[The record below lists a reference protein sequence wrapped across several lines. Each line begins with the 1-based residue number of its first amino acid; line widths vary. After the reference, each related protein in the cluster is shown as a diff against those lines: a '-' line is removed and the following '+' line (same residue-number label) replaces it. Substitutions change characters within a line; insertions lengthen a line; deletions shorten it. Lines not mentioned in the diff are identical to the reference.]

1 MLGIL
6 LLVLAYL
13 CLRDAHVREGYR
25 GTTIAVC
32 VPCVPKHVERL
43 PELIGSVRKQTRLPD
58 EFIVALSETTDE
70 EAQKL
75 EEELSNDDFNVI
87 ITPKATQAY
96 AGENRN
102 RAAKKS
108 TSTLV
113 SFIDSDDLMHPLRLE
128 IIASVY
134 DQFRPRS
141 IVHFFEPEGSS
152 TDVKYDP
159 AKVEDS
165 KVLQLANQD
174 KETPHLRQFPMLHHG
189 HITTERKLFD
199 EIQQSEDMRV
209 GEDSL
214 FVRKILG
221 LSDEPNIMYLI
232 RQPLTTYR
240 ASLSTCPYGSPCW
253 HEAISAWGE
262 PKPVHGPPKPVPCR
276 AEMIV
281 AFSLWGHGD
290 CYNYGAL
297 ENAITSPKHYPA
309 AVIHFYVDIDTA
321 QKKIIRTLSKMPHV
335 RVIPSEGSGKMF
347 WRFKPAFYEEKL
359 PVLVRDTD
367 SLVSQREV
375 SAVQEWLDGDKDFH
389 IMRDANGHDF
399 HILGG
404 MWGTR
409 NGFILPLK
417 KQFKD
422 HVRGVSYG
430 ADQNFLRDVVYPYV
444 KGKAEVHDE
453 IFKYDPDAKRFP
465 VGRGPSHEYVGRI
478 ICHSPNA
485 FRLLGESHRELSR
498 DRIEAYKHIDQRK
511 SPENPLNVARSTENA
526 GMNSAFPRY

>member
-1 MLGIL
+1 MDIELIVGICL
-6 LLVLAYL
+6 SLILFLYL
-13 CLRDAHVREGYR
+13 CKGRKVKESYR

-32 VPCVPKHVERL
+32 VPCVPKHIERL
-43 PELIGSVRKQTRLPD
+43 PELIRSVRKQTRIPD

-70 EAQKL
+70 EAQRL

-87 ITPKATQAY
+87 ITPKETQAY

-108 TSTLV
+108 TSILV

-128 IIASVY
+128 ILERVY
-134 DQFRPRS
+134 DEFHPRS
-141 IVHFFEPEGSS
+141 MVHFFEPEGSS
-152 TDVKYDP
+152 TDFVYEPD
-159 AKVEDS
+159 KVEDA
-165 KVLQLANQD
+165 KVLHLANQD

-189 HITTERKLFD
+189 HLTTERKLFD
-199 EIQQSEDMRV
+199 QIQQSEDMRV

-214 FVRKILG
+214 FVRKILS
-221 LSDEPNIMYLI
+221 LSDKPDVMYLI

-262 PKPVHGPPKPVPCR
+262 SKELPGPQKPVPCR
-276 AEMIV
+276 SKMIV
-281 AFSLWGHGD
+281 SFSLWGHGD

-297 ENAITSPKHYPA
+297 ENALTIPKHYPA
-309 AVIHFYVDIDTA
+309 AVLHFYVDIDTA
-321 QKKIIRTLSKMPHV
+321 QKKIISALGKMPHV
-335 RVIPSEGSGKMF
+335 RVIPSEGAGKMF

-367 SLVSQREV
+367 SLVTSREV

-389 IMRDANGHDF
+389 IMRDASGHDF

-409 NGFILPLK
+409 NGFLAPFK
-417 KQFKD
+417 KQFKN
-422 HVRGVSYG
+422 HVRGIGYG
-430 ADQNFLRDVVYPYV
+430 ADQDFLRDVVYPYA
-444 KGKAEVHDE
+444 KARTEVHDE
-453 IFKYDPDAKRFP
+453 LFSYNENAKKFP
-465 VGRGPSHEYVGRI
+465 IGRGPNHEYVGRI

-485 FRLLGESHRELSR
+485 FRLLGESHRELPR
-498 DRIEAYKHIDQRK
+498 DRIEAYRH
-511 SPENPLNVARSTENA
+511 
-526 GMNSAFPRY
+526 M